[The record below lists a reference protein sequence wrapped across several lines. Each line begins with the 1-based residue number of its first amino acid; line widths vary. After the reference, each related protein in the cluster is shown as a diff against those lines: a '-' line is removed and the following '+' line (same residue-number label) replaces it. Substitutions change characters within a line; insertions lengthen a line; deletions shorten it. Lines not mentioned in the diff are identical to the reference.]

1 MDIPGLFL
9 TLMRMLLEFPHLGLR
24 MEIIYHVKK
33 KLFDLWLPRGW
44 GNGGGMDWD

>member
-1 MDIPGLFL
+1 
-9 TLMRMLLEFPHLGLR
+9 

-44 GNGGGMDWD
+44 GRDGLGLTYANYYILLYAYYYMLDKQQGPTV